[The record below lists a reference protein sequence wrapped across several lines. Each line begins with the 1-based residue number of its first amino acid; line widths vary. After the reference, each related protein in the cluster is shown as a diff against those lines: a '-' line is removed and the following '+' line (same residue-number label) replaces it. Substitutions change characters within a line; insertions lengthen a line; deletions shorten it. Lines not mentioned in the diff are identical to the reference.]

1 MMSSTNTKQEQPLP
15 DWMPYKEDFEFHDD
29 IWDSDDERIRLLK
42 WIIDNKLSIGEKE
55 IFLLYT
61 HNNSN
66 YHKTAKILGC
76 SVTTARNKIIQ
87 IRKKILR
94 FYESTHE
101 GHLD

>member
-1 MMSSTNTKQEQPLP
+1 MSLNTNSKQPLP
-15 DWMPYKEDFEFHDD
+15 DWQFYPEDFQFNDD
-29 IWDSDDERIRLLK
+29 IWDEDSERIRKLK

-55 IFLLYT
+55 IFLLYV

-76 SVTTARNKIIQ
+76 SVTTARNRVIQ
-87 IRKKILR
+87 IRKKILS
-94 FYESTHE
+94 FYECAHK